1 MKVTVENKKGLNKDV
16 KVFVD
21 KKTMNVY
28 MDEKYEEIKG
38 TVNLKGFRPGKVPR
52 EILKRQFGKA
62 VFSEVLDKVLKETST
77 KALQENKIKPAGQ
90 PKLDLKTYGEDKDLE
105 YILSVTEL
113 PKVELKSIENIK
125 FDEYTVKIDQKETDK
140 RINDI
145 AKNQPNF
152 KEAPETTKA
161 KKGDLVVF
169 DYNATVDEKTFK
181 GGEGKNTQLTLGK
194 DLFLKGFDEQL
205 IGVKKGDEKIV
216 DATLPENFPE
226 KEFINKKAKFKC
238 TISAVKIPE
247 DVKIDDQFAKNLGAK
262 DLNDLKSL
270 ITKQINDEYKNSLD
284 RLTKNQILKEIEK
297 FKVSEIPENL
307 LEDEIK
313 ILSQGMSEDDAKK
326 SRKNFEEVAKKR
338 IKVGLVLNEFGEQ
351 NQIKVTE
358 QELQAEVQ
366 KQIRMMPGQEKMVME
381 FYKKNPNA
389 LASLRG
395 TVYEEKILNMIKE
408 KAKPN
413 KKEISKDE
421 AEKILKESQ
430 KQQLEQE
437 RRQAEINTLQQHND
451 LLAELDQAEDVNRA
465 TFAFLNRDDDN
476 SVRAFNEAQTEIS
489 DRDIRRI
496 DAQGLYASE
505 QLRLRSV
512 GALRAG
518 RAAERAANLNAMATI
533 FSASYKATQTG

>member
-152 KEAPETTKA
+152 KDAPETTKA

-216 DATLPENFPE
+216 DAILPENFPE
-226 KEFINKKAKFKC
+226 KEFINKKAKFMCK
-238 TISAVKIPE
+238 ISAVKIPE

-338 IKVGLVLNEFGEQ
+338 IKVGLILNEFGEQ

-358 QELQAEVQ
+358 QELQTEVQ

-421 AEKILKESQ
+421 AENILKESQ
-430 KQQLEQE
+430 KQQLDQE
-437 RRQAEINTLQQHND
+437 LK
-451 LLAELDQAEDVNRA
+451 DQRKPEKKADGKK
-465 TFAFLNRDDDN
+465 TTDN
-476 SVRAFNEAQTEIS
+476 KTKPKVKKTKSVAKKTKKVS
-489 DRDIRRI
+489 
-496 DAQGLYASE
+496 
-505 QLRLRSV
+505 
-512 GALRAG
+512 
-518 RAAERAANLNAMATI
+518 
-533 FSASYKATQTG
+533 KK